1 MADVIN
7 SVFFKDLN
15 PSIAD
20 THDTAFYDQA
30 ARGVRGVAFAFEPHY
45 SLNFNAPVVSSK
57 VRYIKALIDN
67 AIASELNDKFNLL
80 DDGETNLILFH
91 RKKMF
96 EQTQARLLRAKEII
110 NSGGYILNDI
120 MSAKDYTADRQRFE
134 CIFIFNY
141 IVQASIREYLE
152 FQAHY
157 QDHIPQEKLVPLDR
171 FYLEILGAPVPLPAF
186 IVPVENVIVENEKD
200 VNHTRTS
207 GEGAKD
213 APESFTCVNLAT
225 NGECVKDLYNSLVN
239 IAKLID
245 PATKYLDFKKVFTG
259 SRVTTP
265 IKWIGTPTELYYFI
279 KYIYADK
286 QYLKDV
292 NKQQWNITCHCFVDK
307 DGIPFIP
314 AKIKSLKTP
323 AKSRKE
329 IIETAGNLLCE

>member
-171 FYLEILGAPVPLPAF
+171 FYLEILGAPVPSPAF
-186 IVPVENVIVENEKD
+186 IVQAREIEAKAPVPQPNSFKPEEVVEDAYTVFMTEVAKYKFTD
-200 VNHTRTS
+200 VAKVAALTAQMQTRLICHTLKQGVPYTVAMLAYL
-207 GEGAKD
+207 GY
-213 APESFTCVNLAT
+213 PE
-225 NGECVKDLYNSLVN
+225 
-239 IAKLID
+239 
-245 PATKYLDFKKVFTG
+245 
-259 SRVTTP
+259 
-265 IKWIGTPTELYYFI
+265 
-279 KYIYADK
+279 
-286 QYLKDV
+286 YLKTTYRL
-292 NKQQWNITCHCFVDK
+292 NKEQMYKHVSKALDNVAVRTIKGNFLVQNPDSNEDK
-307 DGIPFIP
+307 DKYT
-314 AKIKSLKTP
+314 AWELDDTVKSFYESLPHK
-323 AKSRKE
+323 
-329 IIETAGNLLCE
+329 

>member
-1 MADVIN
+1 MADIIN

-15 PSIAD
+15 PSITD
-20 THDTAFYDQA
+20 PHGSTYYDQE
-30 ARGVRGVAFAFEPHY
+30 ARSVRCIDFAFDPHY
-45 SLNFNAPVVSSK
+45 SLVFNAPIVSSK

-67 AIASELNDKFNLL
+67 ALAEELNGKFSLL
-80 DDGETNLILFH
+80 DNGATPLIMFH

-96 EQTQARLLRAKEII
+96 ELTQGRLLHAKDII
-110 NSGGYILNDI
+110 NSGGYILDDI
-120 MSAKDYTADRQRFE
+120 MSARDYTSDRQRFE
-134 CIFIFNY
+134 CIFVFNY
-141 IVQASIREYLE
+141 IVQACIREYLE

-157 QDHIPQEKLVPLDR
+157 QGHIPSEKLVPLDR
-171 FYLEILGAPVPLPAF
+171 FYLEILGAPVPSPAF

-259 SRVTTP
+259 GKVTTP

-307 DGIPFIP
+307 DGNSFIP

>member
-30 ARGVRGVAFAFEPHY
+30 ARSVRNIDFEFEPHY
-45 SLNFNAPVVSSK
+45 SLNFTLPIVSSK
-57 VRYIKALIDN
+57 VRYIKSLIDN
-67 AIASELNDKFNLL
+67 AIADELNSRVSLL
-80 DDGETNLILFH
+80 EGGNTNLILFH
-91 RKKMF
+91 RKKIYDL
-96 EQTQARLLRAKEII
+96 TQGRLLRAKEII
-110 NSGGYILNDI
+110 NSGGYILDDI
-120 MSAKDYTADRQRFE
+120 MNARDYTSDRQRFE

-141 IVQASIREYLE
+141 IVQACIREYLE
-152 FQAHY
+152 FQALY
-157 QDHIPQEKLVPLDR
+157 QVHIAPEKLVPLER
-171 FYLEILGAPVPLPAF
+171 FYLEILGAPVPSPAF
-186 IVPVENVIVENEKD
+186 IVPTDNVIVEKEKS
-200 VNHTRTS
+200 VNHAKTS
-207 GEGAKD
+207 GEGAKN

-307 DGIPFIP
+307 DGNPFIP

-323 AKSRKE
+323 AKTRKE

>member
-120 MSAKDYTADRQRFE
+120 MSAKDYTVDRQRFE

-157 QDHIPQEKLVPLDR
+157 QSHIPPEKIVPLER
-171 FYLEILGAPVPLPAF
+171 FYLEILGAPVPSPAF
-186 IVPVENVIVENEKD
+186 IVQAREIEVKAPFAKPDSFQPEEVVDDAYTVFMTEVAKYKFSELSKVAALPTQQQTRL
-200 VNHTRTS
+200 VRHT
-207 GEGAKD
+207 
-213 APESFTCVNLAT
+213 
-225 NGECVKDLYNSLVN
+225 
-239 IAKLID
+239 
-245 PATKYLDFKKVFTG
+245 
-259 SRVTTP
+259 VTQ
-265 IKWIGTPTELYYFI
+265 GTPYTVAMLSYLGYPE
-279 KYIYADK
+279 
-286 QYLKDV
+286 YLKTTYHLNKEDMYRHVSKALDNVAVRTIKGNFLVLNPDSNDDREKYTSYKCTDDV
-292 NKQQWNITCHCFVDK
+292 
-307 DGIPFIP
+307 
-314 AKIKSLKTP
+314 KSFYESLPHK
-323 AKSRKE
+323 
-329 IIETAGNLLCE
+329 